1 MEKVYIKPEISA
13 GTERSPMNG
22 AAQKSKTKTEGSV
35 TAVICCYNEAERIGK
50 VLDVLTSHD
59 RISRVVVVN
68 DGNQDDSAEVISRYD
83 VSLIQNEKRVGKG
96 EAVKQAV
103 SQVRTDLV
111 LMCDAD
117 LVGLRKSH
125 VTSLIEP
132 AAESPNVMSIAS
144 LDKYWHMGRDSL
156 KNNLMLIPING
167 TRVLRTDHLKEAC
180 EHHLFSG
187 WKAETVINHVVRGK
201 GVRIRRVNLKGVK
214 DVVKTRKKNHGM
226 RHQFVEIGEVL
237 EVNAKLLPRTM
248 LNFAS
253 RAAAS
258 GKKKI
263 EAITR

>member
-1 MEKVYIKPEISA
+1 
-13 GTERSPMNG
+13 MNG
-22 AAQKSKTKTEGSV
+22 PEQSKKQDGEV
-35 TAVICCYNEAERIGK
+35 TAVICCYNEGERIGK

-59 RISRVVVVN
+59 RIGQIIVVN
-68 DGNQDDSAEVISRYD
+68 DGNQDDSAEVIGRYD
-83 VSLIQNEKRVGKG
+83 VSLIQNEKKVGKG
-96 EAVKQAV
+96 EAVRQAAG
-103 SQVRTDLV
+103 RIGTDLV

-132 AAESPNVMSIAS
+132 VEESRSVMSIAS

-167 TRVLRTDHLKEAC
+167 TRVLRTEHLKEAC
-180 EHHLFSG
+180 QHPLFSG
-187 WKAETVINHVVRGK
+187 WGVETVINHVVRGK
-201 GVRIRRVNLKGVK
+201 GVSIKRVNLRGVR

-226 RHQFVEIGEVL
+226 RHQVGEIKEVL